1 MCLGGAEVSSA
12 DLCAGDPGSNPA
24 LCVYKYL
31 RVGLRL
37 GLGLL
42 NMSIYEK
49 RSCVCLGGAEV
60 WSAGDPGSIPPLC
73 VF

>member
-1 MCLGGAEVSSA
+1 MVRVSFR
-12 DLCAGDPGSNPA
+12 LRFK
-24 LCVYKYL
+24 VTV
-31 RVGLRL
+31 RVGLGLAL

-49 RSCVCLGGAEV
+49 LSVISVCLGGAEV
-60 WSAGDPGSIPPLC
+60 LSAGCCAGDPGSIPPLC